1 MSEPEK
7 GNLKDSKFPGIGKYI
22 ISSTWRTVLFF
33 GILGVI
39 ASYGYKL
46 TMSKDAW
53 FWFFSSIAQTFAAL
67 VALVAIFLISRLDLY
82 NATIN
87 KNKDIMRTLF
97 YEYGEAD
104 VIKYF
109 DDELLI
115 MAVDKTISEIESK
128 LGTDKTV
135 IDPKSPK
142 AKAYLLIRARKENDR
157 LEQKKEQ
164 AKNQMRILLEHT
176 VIIIMLSIFL
186 IPFGAVNT
194 EDSLMLAL
202 WNNYNLKWAIIF
214 GIVGLCIASLRKVE
228 SILNE
233 ILF

>member
-7 GNLKDSKFPGIGKYI
+7 ENLKDSKFSGEYI
-22 ISSTWRTVLFF
+22 VSSAWRAVPFF

-39 ASYGYKL
+39 VSYVFKL
-46 TMSKDAW
+46 TMNTDVW

-82 NATIN
+82 NATID

-97 YEYGEAD
+97 YEYGED

-115 MAVDKTISEIESK
+115 KAVDKTISKIEPK
-128 LGTDKTV
+128 LETDKTAF
-135 IDPKSPK
+135 DLKSPK
-142 AKAYLLIRARKENDR
+142 AKAYLLIHAKKENDR
-157 LEQKKEQ
+157 LEQKKKQ

-176 VIIIMLSIFL
+176 VIIIMLSLFL
-186 IPFGAVNT
+186 IPFGAVIT
-194 EDSLMLAL
+194 EDNLMLAL
-202 WNNYNLKWAIIF
+202 WNNFNLKWAIIF
-214 GIVGLCIASLRKVE
+214 GIVGLCIASLHKVE
-228 SILNE
+228 SVLNE